1 MKVGCLAVALAV
13 VVFSSACAR
22 APAVPPQQQIPGL
35 ASAGKVFTQTNLRP
49 NDRKSVLYAANFLQD
64 GLIPVCS
71 EVTLVSLN
79 AKVLVFKVNA
89 TGREYQY
96 VNHKSATEGF
106 TQNLAKYF
114 GPACPRKDIDS
125 LTRQEREQLRIGQ
138 VAIGMRKRAVT
149 LAIGYPPSRTTP
161 SLDATNWRYWTN
173 RANSFIVVFGANG
186 KVERVQ
192 Q

>member
-1 MKVGCLAVALAV
+1 MKRVSLAVALFSIAV
-13 VVFSSACAR
+13 SSACAR
-22 APAVPPQQQIPGL
+22 APAVPPAQQIPGL
-35 ASAGKVFTQTNLRP
+35 ASASKVFTQTNLRP
-49 NDRKSVLYAANFLQD
+49 NDKKGVLYATNYLQD

-71 EVTLVSLN
+71 EVTLISLN

-106 TQNLAKYF
+106 TGNLAKYF
-114 GPACPRKDIDS
+114 GPTCPRKDLDS
-125 LTRQEREQLRIGQ
+125 LTKMEREQVRIGQ
-138 VAIGMRKRAVT
+138 VAPGMRRRAVT
-149 LAIGYPPSRTTP
+149 LAIGYPPSNKTP
-161 SLDATNWRYWTN
+161 SLDGRDWRYWTN
-173 RANSFIVVFGANG
+173 KVNSFIVVFGSNG